1 MIIASIIAALGL
13 GSNSTATIIASM
25 FVSPLM
31 GPVIGVAYAATI
43 GDCRMLRIA
52 FFTESVSLLMCILV
66 GAIVSG
72 CMGFFEISE
81 DWPTN
86 EQESRATMQNF
97 WVGIPIAFFSG
108 LGVAVSVLDD
118 HTSSLVGVAI
128 SASLLPP
135 TVSNQHDSSRRDSL
149 GT

>member
-1 MIIASIIAALGL
+1 
-13 GSNSTATIIASM
+13 
-25 FVSPLM
+25 
-31 GPVIGVAYAATI
+31 
-43 GDCRMLRIA
+43 MLRIA

-135 TVSNQHDSSRRDSL
+135 TVSNQHDLSRRDSL